1 MKKNLP
7 KNLIK
12 KTALVAVF
20 FIFASLFNSVKAQG
34 YCSPATSNIL
44 IFPTNVAQVTPVYNS
59 GIRAFNF
66 IATAGCSYYFATC
79 GLAGGADTY
88 ITVHSLAN
96 GGTALVS
103 WDDQCGAESSG
114 TWVCLT
120 TGAYSVLLTNF
131 NCVGLAQNTS
141 MTYSSTCVQTPC
153 SAIAYGASGA
163 TATFDEDIFNV
174 TFGTLNNTSTCAS
187 TAPGPGSINRRYSN
201 YTGSVAAPVVNIGVA
216 YNYGITVGTCGGWYT
231 ANTKIYIDFNQDGL
245 FTGANENVATFA
257 SANGV
262 ASVGTILIPAG
273 ATPGITRMRVVTAE
287 NFNNTFPANLITPTG
302 AYSYGETE
310 DYCISIVSGTPC
322 SGTPAALT
330 PSISASQGCPNAA
343 FTLNTTSLSAFT
355 GLSYQWQSSPNNN
368 GPWANVGGAGA
379 LLNTATTTTTY
390 YQLVSTCA
398 NGGLTASTSAVSF
411 TPLVN
416 PCACNPYAASAAIS
430 PDDEDILTVSVGT
443 MSNVSTCTTT
453 APGPGSILNKY
464 SNYTYFVAAPS
475 VCRGQ
480 VPFSINAGFCGL
492 QWWPSAINIYID
504 INQNGTF
511 TDPGELVYANGTA
524 SAGVN
529 SGFLNIPNTA
539 SVGVTRMRVIL
550 AEVSVPG
557 PSTAYNY
564 GETED
569 YCIDILPAPSV
580 TVTSGSIS
588 CGSDFTIT
596 PAGALSY
603 TYTSPGVG
611 GGTLTGAS
619 QTYTPLA
626 NTIYTVSGTG
636 ANGCVAVNLVT
647 VSVSS
652 GTNMVITP
660 LTATACPNSPF
671 TFTASGSVTYSWTN
685 NTYTN
690 TANIN
695 ASGALSSIICSVVGT
710 NSIGCSSSKTATLYA
725 FASPTVVISPTL
737 VTVCELTATTFTASG
752 ALTFTWANNNTG
764 TTSAFTPSAASL
776 FTVQGSDAN
785 GCKSSAS
792 AVVLTNPR
800 PSLTIT
806 ASSPVACVST
816 SLTLSGSGANTYTW
830 NVGGNNANVIVTPT
844 APTTYTLS
852 GTGANNCV
860 GTKTILVSTNPAP
873 ILVITPPSASIC
885 VGKSSTFSVT
895 GAISYTWSNGS
906 NNNPQNFSPSSS
918 TVYSVTAEDSFGCI
932 GKNTLTITVNP
943 LPVITINPTSPEICR
958 GEIATITASG
968 SITYTW
974 MPGNVVSNSFTAAP
988 LTTGFYSVT
997 GTDNNS
1003 CENNKVFL
1011 INVNGC
1017 TGIEANTNALQN
1029 TFIFPN
1035 PTKGMFTAK
1044 FEFDG
1049 EKTIS
1054 VIDGL
1059 GKLIVKST
1067 TQNTSET
1074 FNLTG
1079 YAKGIYIVKIDTK
1092 LGSANYKLVIE

>member
-20 FIFASLFNSVKAQG
+20 FIFASFFNSVKAQ
-34 YCSPATSNIL
+34 YCSPATSNIQ

-66 IATAGCSYYFATC
+66 NATAGCTYYFATC
-79 GLAGGADTY
+79 GLTAADTY
-88 ITVHSLAN
+88 LRLYSLAA
-96 GGTALVS
+96 GGSTLAAN
-103 WDDQCGAESSG
+103 DDGCGIQSSITWICPTTGIYSILLTRYTSG
-114 TWVCLT
+114 T
-120 TGAYSVLLTNF
+120 
-131 NCVGLAQNTS
+131 NCNPFIQNVS

-153 SAIAYGASGA
+153 SAIAYGASA
-163 TATFDEDIFNV
+163 AFYVDDEDIFNV

-187 TAPGPGSINRRYSN
+187 SAPGPGSVNKKYSN
-201 YTGSVAAPVVNIGVA
+201 YTGSVAAPTASAGSS
-216 YNYGITVGTCGGWYT
+216 YNYGVTIGTCDFYLDV
-231 ANTKIYIDFNQDGL
+231 NTKIYIDYNQDGL
-245 FTGANENVATFA
+245 FTGANENVASF
-257 SANGV
+257 SSNSNIAN
-262 ASVGTILIPAG
+262 VGSITIPPG
-273 ATPGITRMRVVTAE
+273 ATPGITRMRVVSVE
-287 NFNNTFPANLITPTG
+287 NWLSQLPSPTG
-302 AYSYGETE
+302 IYDYGETE
-310 DYCISIVSGTPC
+310 DYCINIAPAGPC

-330 PSISASQGCPNAA
+330 PSISAPQGCPNVA
-343 FTLNTTSLSAFT
+343 FTLNTTSLSPFGGIA
-355 GLSYQWQSSPNNN
+355 YQWQSSPNNN

-379 LLNTATTTTTY
+379 LLITATTTTTY

-398 NGGLTASTSAVSF
+398 NGGLTATTSAVSF

-416 PCACNPYAASAAIS
+416 PCACNPYAASAAS
-430 PDDEDILTVSVGT
+430 SSGYEQILTVSVGT
-443 MSNVSTCTTT
+443 MSNVSTC
-453 APGPGSILNKY
+453 ASVGPGPGSINQKY

-475 VCRGQ
+475 VCSGQ
-480 VPFSINAGFCGL
+480 VPFNITLGHCNFWS
-492 QWWPSAINIYID
+492 PTSMNIYVD
-504 INQNGTF
+504 INQNGNF
-511 TDPGELVYANGTA
+511 TDPGELVYSTG
-524 SAGVN
+524 SATNGVN
-529 SGFLNIPNTA
+529 TGFLNIPNTA
-539 SVGVTRMRVIL
+539 SVGVTRMRVI
-550 AEVSVPG
+550 AVEGTVPG
-557 PSTAYNY
+557 PANPYTW

-569 YCIDILPAPSV
+569 YCINILPAPSV

-660 LTATACPNSPF
+660 LTATVCPNSPF

-710 NSIGCSSSKTATLYA
+710 NSIGCSSSNTATLYA

-860 GTKTILVSTNPAP
+860 GTKTILISTNPSP

-1059 GKLIVKST
+1059 GKIILKST
-1067 TQNTSET
+1067 TVKTAEN

-1079 YAKGIYIVKIDTK
+1079 YAKGIYSVKIDTK

>member
-20 FIFASLFNSVKAQG
+20 FIFASLFNSVKAQA
-34 YCSPATSNIL
+34 YCSPATSNIQ

-66 IATAGCSYYFATC
+66 NATAGCSYYFATC
-79 GLAGGADTY
+79 GLTGADTHLELY
-88 ITVHSLAN
+88 SLGT
-96 GGTALVS
+96 GGTVLAS
-103 WDDQCGAESSG
+103 NDDGCGIQSFF
-114 TWVCLT
+114 TWLCPT
-120 TGAYSVLLTNF
+120 TGVYSVLLKEWYCFPLT
-131 NCVGLAQNTS
+131 QNTS

-163 TATFDEDIFNV
+163 TSIIDEDIFNV
-174 TFGTLNNTSTCAS
+174 TFGTLNNTSTCLS
-187 TAPGPGSINRRYSN
+187 TAPGPGSLINKYSN

-216 YNYGITVGTCGGWYT
+216 YNYGITVGTCGSFYT
-231 ANTKIYIDFNQDGL
+231 INTKIYIDFNQDGL

-257 SANGV
+257 SANNV
-262 ASVGTILIPAG
+262 ASVGSILIPAG
-273 ATPGITRMRVVTAE
+273 STPGITRMRVVAVE
-287 NFNNTFPANLITPTG
+287 SSIPNPTG
-302 AYSYGETE
+302 TYSWGETE
-310 DYCISIVSGTPC
+310 DYCINIVAGTPC

-330 PSISASQGCPNAA
+330 PSISASQACPNVA
-343 FTLNTTSLSAFT
+343 FTLNTSSLSAFT
-355 GLSYQWQSSPNNN
+355 GLTYQWQSSANNN

-398 NGGLTASTSAVSF
+398 NGGLTATTSVVSY
-411 TPLVN
+411 TPLVST
-416 PCACNPYAASAAIS
+416 CACNPYAASAAS
-430 PDDEDILTVSVGT
+430 STGYEQILTVSVGT
-443 MSNVSTCTTT
+443 MSNVSTC
-453 APGPGSILNKY
+453 ASVGPGPGSINQKY

-475 VCRGQ
+475 VCKGQ
-480 VPFSINAGFCGL
+480 VPFNITLGHCNYWS
-492 QWWPSAINIYID
+492 PTSMNIYVD
-504 INQNGTF
+504 INQNGNF
-511 TDPGELVYANGTA
+511 TDPGELVYSTG
-524 SAGVN
+524 SATNGVN
-529 SGFLNIPNTA
+529 TGFLNIPNTA
-539 SVGVTRMRVIL
+539 SVGVTRMRVV
-550 AEVSVPG
+550 AVEGTVPG
-557 PSTAYNY
+557 PANPYTW

-569 YCIDILPAPSV
+569 YCINILPAPSV

-626 NTIYTVSGTG
+626 NTIYTVSSTG

-695 ASGALSSIICSVVGT
+695 ASGPLSSIICSVVGT
-710 NSIGCSSSKTATLYA
+710 NSIGCSSSNTATLYA

-968 SITYTW
+968 STTYTW
-974 MPGNVVSNSFTAAP
+974 MPGNVVSNSFTVAP

-1003 CENNKVFL
+1003 CEKNLAFL
-1011 INVNGC
+1011 INVNNC
-1017 TGIEANTNALQN
+1017 TGLDANTNALQN
-1029 TFIFPN
+1029 VSIFPN

-1044 FEFDG
+1044 FELTG
-1049 EKTIS
+1049 EKTIT

-1059 GKLIVKST
+1059 GKIILKST
-1067 TQNTSET
+1067 TKNTSET

-1079 YAKGIYIVKIDTK
+1079 YAKGIYSVKIDTK

>member
-20 FIFASLFNSVKAQG
+20 LIFANFFNSVKAQ
-34 YCSPATSNIL
+34 YCMVPTTNIQ
-44 IFPTNVAQVTPVYNS
+44 IFPTNVAQTTAVYNS
-59 GIRAFNF
+59 GGRAFNF
-66 IATAGCSYYFATC
+66 NATAGCSYYFATC

-88 ITVHSLAN
+88 IRLYSLAN
-96 GGTALVS
+96 GGTALAN
-103 WDDQCGAESSG
+103 WDDNCGAESAG
-114 TWVCLT
+114 TWVCPT
-120 TGAYSVLLTNF
+120 TGAYSVLLTQYS
-131 NCVGLAQNTS
+131 CSSLAQNTS
-141 MTYSSTCVQTPC
+141 MTYSSNCVQTPC

-163 TATFDEDIFNV
+163 SSTGDEEIFNV
-174 TFGTLNNTSTCAS
+174 TFGTLNNTSNCAS
-187 TAPGPGSINRRYSN
+187 TAPGPGSINQRYSN
-201 YTGSVAAPVVNIGVA
+201 YTGAVAAPAVNIGSTI
-216 YNYGITVGTCGGWYT
+216 NYGVTVGTCGGWYGVQ
-231 ANTKIYIDFNQDGL
+231 TKIYIDYNQDGL
-245 FTGANENVATFA
+245 FTGANENVATIA
-257 SANGV
+257 SSNNAANTGN
-262 ASVGTILIPAG
+262 IIIPAG
-273 ATPGITRMRVVTAE
+273 VTPGITRMRVVSVE
-287 NFNNTFPANLITPTG
+287 GSVPGPTG
-302 AYSYGETE
+302 SYTWGETE
-310 DYCISIVSGTPC
+310 DYCINIVAGTPC

-330 PSISASQGCPNAA
+330 PSISAAQGCPNVA
-343 FTLNTTSLSAFT
+343 FTLNTSSLSAFT

-398 NGGLTASTSAVSF
+398 NGGLTSITSVVSF
-411 TPLVN
+411 SPLVN
-416 PCACNPYAASAAIS
+416 PCACNPYAPSIAGIAG
-430 PDDEDILTVSVGT
+430 DEEILTVSVGT
-443 MSNVSTCTTT
+443 MTNVSTCVSVG
-453 APGPGSILNKY
+453 PGPGSIAQRY
-464 SNYTYFVAAPS
+464 ANYTYFVAAPS
-475 VCRGQ
+475 VCTGQ
-480 VPFSINAGFCGL
+480 VPFNITLGTCGG
-492 QWWPSAINIYID
+492 WYGVGMNIYVD
-504 INQNGTF
+504 NNQNGNF
-511 TDPGELVYANGTA
+511 TDPGELVYSTGAAVN
-524 SAGVN
+524 GVN

-539 SVGVTRMRVIL
+539 SVGVTRMRVV
-550 AEVSVPG
+550 AVEGVVPG
-557 PSTAYNY
+557 PANAYNW

-569 YCIDILPAPSV
+569 YCLNILPAPAV
-580 TVTSGSIS
+580 TVASGSIS
-588 CGSDFTIT
+588 CGSNFTIT

-611 GGTLTGAS
+611 GATLTGAS
-619 QTYTPLA
+619 QTYSPLA
-626 NTIYTVSGTG
+626 NTIYTVLGSG

-647 VSVSS
+647 VSVSN
-652 GTNMVITP
+652 GTNMVISP

-695 ASGALSSIICSVVGT
+695 AGGALSSITCSVIGT
-710 NSIGCSSSKTATLYA
+710 NSIGCTSSKTATLYA
-725 FASPTVVISPTL
+725 YASPTVVISPTL
-737 VTVCELTATTFTASG
+737 VTVCALTATSFTASG
-752 ALTFTWANNNTG
+752 ALTYTWANGNTG
-764 TTSAFTPSAASL
+764 STSAYTPSATSQ

-785 GCKSSAS
+785 GCNSSAS
-792 AVVLTNPR
+792 AIVLTNPA
-800 PSLTIT
+800 PPMSII
-806 ASSPVACVST
+806 ASSSLVCAST
-816 SLTLSGSGANTYTW
+816 SLTLSGSGANTFTW
-830 NVGGNNANVIVTPT
+830 SVGGNNANVIVTPT
-844 APTTYTLS
+844 SSTVYTLS

-860 GTKTILVSTNPAP
+860 GNATINITTNPSP

-885 VGKSSTFSVT
+885 LGSSSSFSVN

-906 NNNPQNFSPSSS
+906 NNNTQNLSPSSS
-918 TVYSVTAEDSFGCI
+918 TVYSVSAEDSFGCI
-932 GKNTLTITVNP
+932 GNNTLSITVNP
-943 LPVITINPTSPEICR
+943 LPVIIINPSAPEICR
-958 GEIATITASG
+958 GEIATVTSSG
-968 SITYTW
+968 AATYTW
-974 MPGNVVSNSFTAAP
+974 MPGNVVANTFTDSP
-988 LTTGFYSVT
+988 LSTGFYSVT

-1003 CENNKVFL
+1003 CKNNLAFL
-1011 INVNGC
+1011 IKVNSC

-1035 PTKGMFTAK
+1035 PTKGLFTAK